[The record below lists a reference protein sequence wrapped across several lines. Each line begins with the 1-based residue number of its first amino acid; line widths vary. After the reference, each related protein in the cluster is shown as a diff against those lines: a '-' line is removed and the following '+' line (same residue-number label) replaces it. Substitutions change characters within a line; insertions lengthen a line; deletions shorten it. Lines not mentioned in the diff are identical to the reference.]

1 MKFCRNSHH
10 HKIETPPVGIFSTT
24 PSRRATKLGTHM
36 QRPDTDTPA
45 KFQGHSP
52 IITPFTPHMC
62 SVQGH
67 YANNVNIVIYLYDHI
82 RM

>member
-1 MKFCRNSHH
+1 M
-10 HKIETPPVGIFSTT
+10 ETPPKCVFSKTVN
-24 PSRRATKLGTHM
+24 PRATKLGTHM
-36 QRPDTDTPA
+36 QVHNPNTLA
-45 KFQGHSP
+45 KFQGHPP

-67 YANNVNIVIYLYDHI
+67 WAENVNFIIYPYDHI

>member
-1 MKFCRNSHH
+1 MK
-10 HKIETPPVGIFSTT
+10 KIQSSQIFKTPPKWVFSKTIIH
-24 PSRRATKLGTHM
+24 RAMKLGTHM
-36 QRPDTDTPA
+36 QGLNTNSPA

-62 SVQGH
+62 DIQGH
-67 YANNVNIVIYLYDHI
+67 YANTENIAIYLYDHI

>member
-1 MKFCRNSHH
+1 M
-10 HKIETPPVGIFSTT
+10 
-24 PSRRATKLGTHM
+24 KLGTHM
-36 QRPDTDTPA
+36 QALNTNTPA
-45 KFQGHSP
+45 KFQGHPP

-67 YANNVNIVIYLYDHI
+67 YANNVNIAIYTYDHI